1 MPDRPGTPRS
11 PATPHAAP
19 LAWDSAHFG
28 FPVARIAAAAPP
40 AELPGALA
48 GLRSAEYRLAYWSVP
63 AGDVE
68 RVAAGRREGGHLADD
83 KLTYSRVL
91 GADEPASSGAR
102 SIVERF
108 AGDRPDAALVRL
120 ALRSGE
126 YSRFRRDPS
135 FPWELADLLYSR
147 WIERSVAGEIAD
159 EVLVARDGGEIV
171 GMITL
176 GRAGERGDI
185 GLVAVDPA
193 AQGRGLGRLLVTE
206 AGRRFAASGRTVAQV
221 VTQAENGPARRLYE
235 SCGYSIER
243 SETVFH
249 FWL

>member
-1 MPDRPGTPRS
+1 MADRAGTPRS

-28 FPVARIAAAAPP
+28 FPVARLSAAATP
-40 AELPGALA
+40 AELVDALA
-48 GLRSAEYRLAYWSVP
+48 ELRSVAYRLAYWSVP
-63 AGDVE
+63 TGDVE
-68 RVAAGRREGGHLADD
+68 RVAAARRAGGHLADE
-83 KLTYSRVL
+83 KLTYVRPL
-91 GADEPASSGAR
+91 GGGEPPSSHAR
-102 SIVERF
+102 YAVERF
-108 AGDRPDAALVRL
+108 VGDRPDAALMRL
-120 ALRSGE
+120 AILSGE

-135 FPWELADLLYSR
+135 FPGELADMLYTR
-147 WIERSVAGEIAD
+147 WIERSVGGEIAD
-159 EVLVARDGGEIV
+159 EVLVARDLGIIV

-193 AQGRGLGRLLVTE
+193 AQGKGLGRLLVTE
-206 AGRRFAASGRTVAQV
+206 AGRRFAAAGRTAAQV
-221 VTQAENGPARRLYE
+221 VTQGENRAACRLYE